1 MKTYYVNTNAQTNG
15 DHEVHHEDC
24 SFLPA
29 RQNRKH
35 LGAFASCRG
44 AVTEAKK
51 TYPTAD
57 GCAFCSPDCN
67 TR

>member
-15 DHEVHHEDC
+15 DHGVHHEDF
-24 SFLPA
+24 SSLPA
-29 RQNRKH
+29 PQHRKH
-35 LGAFASCRG
+35 LGAFASCRRP
-44 AVTEAKK
+44 VTEAKK

-67 TR
+67 KG